1 VPSAGLPPPVSALRD
16 HLAVLPVCQ
25 QAQALL
31 IAVNFLGFKGPL
43 VLPEVEG
50 AGVPWNDFSVEA
62 GTPAGVAG
70 TRSLLIDIHEENVLI
85 AVGANFLHF
94 LDMPR
99 SGALVPDFLSTAG
112 IVDGFADPESLFEG
126 FLIHPGEHEGF
137 LGGGIEGEG
146 GDEPIRVEFRAEGC
160 SFVDGRL
167 IFPGGKTDGFLIAH
181 GREAGGV
188 KGKSKARNGE
198 NLRAVLI
205 AARQRIRWIRA
216 MAVTAAR
223 ALELMEGAHQ
233 RERLAHAFLIS
244 GPAGS
249 GKRELAA
256 RVIKMVN
263 PPTDDG
269 GSDLFGAPEEGPPP
283 PDLDSL
289 QGEFVRI
296 VRPRSKSR
304 RILIGEI
311 RELERSIYLAA
322 PREVWKVGV
331 IVDADR
337 MFDQPANAFL
347 KTLEEPPPRCL
358 LLLLTAHA
366 EILLP
371 TIRSRCVNIVL
382 QPTERYEVLGE
393 SERKAFAGILAQ
405 GAQKP
410 SAHRALLLKA
420 SFEALLAARKSAIKS
435 ANDAAQKEEQDTYK
449 QATEGDWLDEREEFY
464 AAKSASEYLA
474 VRSALVDWLISWLGD
489 AIRQK
494 VGVSEL
500 GFAEY
505 AAETAKFAESQDLNA
520 LLKRIDTVQELRDLL
535 NTNVPEGLAIEVSFL
550 KAFGG

>member
-1 VPSAGLPPPVSALRD
+1 
-16 HLAVLPVCQ
+16 
-25 QAQALL
+25 
-31 IAVNFLGFKGPL
+31 
-43 VLPEVEG
+43 
-50 AGVPWNDFSVEA
+50 
-62 GTPAGVAG
+62 
-70 TRSLLIDIHEENVLI
+70 
-85 AVGANFLHF
+85 
-94 LDMPR
+94 
-99 SGALVPDFLSTAG
+99 
-112 IVDGFADPESLFEG
+112 
-126 FLIHPGEHEGF
+126 
-137 LGGGIEGEG
+137 
-146 GDEPIRVEFRAEGC
+146 
-160 SFVDGRL
+160 
-167 IFPGGKTDGFLIAH
+167 
-181 GREAGGV
+181 
-188 KGKSKARNGE
+188 
-198 NLRAVLI
+198 
-205 AARQRIRWIRA
+205 

-223 ALELMEGAHQ
+223 ALELMDGAHQ

-256 RVIKMVN
+256 RVIEMVN
-263 PPTDDG
+263 PPAEEG
-269 GSDLFGAPEEGPPP
+269 GSDLFGEPEEGPAP
-283 PDLDSL
+283 PDLDAL

-311 RELERSIYLAA
+311 RELERSMYLAA
-322 PREVWKVGV
+322 PRGVWKVGV

-347 KTLEEPPPRCL
+347 KTLEEPPPGCL

-371 TIRSRCVNIVL
+371 TIRSRCVHIVL
-382 QPTERYEVLGE
+382 QPTERYEVLE
-393 SERKAFAGILAQ
+393 EDERKAFASILAQ

-410 SAHRALLLKA
+410 SAHSALLLKA
-420 SFEALLAARKSAIKS
+420 SFESLLAARKTAIES
-435 ANDAAQKEEQDTYK
+435 ANRAALKEEADTYK
-449 QATEGDWLDEREEFY
+449 QATEGDWLDEREKFY
-464 AAKSASEYLA
+464 AAMSASEYLA

-520 LLKRIDTVQELRDLL
+520 LLKRIDTLQEMRDLL